1 MQDLKVT
8 SWQLFGYDRLYVNLP
23 DGTAIGWADLGS
35 GTITVLHPRY
45 RDAVTD
51 ALARQ
56 VPDIPALGEV
66 APPGPP
72 APSAPPPVPR
82 IPPLRRMRKRGADRD
97 AAPPE
102 ALPVPDAP
110 PGALPGAASV
120 PDRAVVQAPRQRG
133 ASPEAEAGPRP
144 GRAPRTRADA
154 AGHAGER
161 SGGGGQ
167 APAVDPYLAGVPKQ
181 GRAPQRTRTA
191 EQAPPPQRTRMPQQS
206 PERSRAPEQAPPP
219 PRTRAPEQEPAPVT
233 RRDRRDGLPALIPA
247 SDLSTRRPGAA
258 LREQLDASGPGA
270 LVRAATGALRRHRDA
285 DPRRTALTGER
296 RVGAELKRLTRHGWR
311 VLHSVPLPDGT
322 EIGHLLIGP
331 GGVFAVRTEHHPQ
344 TAVRL
349 GDGTLQIGDGAP
361 EPYVLDDRPESRRVQ
376 AVLEAHCTFAVP
388 VQTVLVF
395 VGVTTLDVLATPPGV
410 RVCRERHVSALAP
423 LTGVLTATQVERVY
437 DIARNREAWL
447 DA

>member
-8 SWQLFGYDRLYVNLP
+8 SWQLFGHDRLYVNLP

-72 APSAPPPVPR
+72 TPPIPPPAPR
-82 IPPLRRMRKRGADRD
+82 IPPLRRMRKRGADTGV
-97 AAPPE
+97 AAPEPDALLVPD

-110 PGALPGAASV
+110 TASDPG
-120 PDRAVVQAPRQRG
+120 PDRPRVQGPRQRRKL
-133 ASPEAEAGPRP
+133 PEPEPDPAP
-144 GRAPRTRADA
+144 GRARAPHPGQEPVTDPGRTR
-154 AGHAGER
+154 
-161 SGGGGQ
+161 
-167 APAVDPYLAGVPKQ
+167 VP
-181 GRAPQRTRTA
+181 
-191 EQAPPPQRTRMPQQS
+191 EQARP
-206 PERSRAPEQAPPP
+206 PERERVPEQAPEPEG
-219 PRTRAPEQEPAPVT
+219 TRVPAAPQPG
-233 RRDRRDGLPALIPA
+233 RRAGLPALTPA

-258 LREQLDASGPGA
+258 LREQLDASGRGA
-270 LVRAATGALRRHRDA
+270 LVRAATGALRRHKDA

-296 RVGAELKRLTRHGWR
+296 RVGAELRRLTRHGWR
-311 VLHSVPLPDGT
+311 VLHSVPLPDGS

-344 TAVRL
+344 TPVRL

-361 EPYVLDDRPESRRVQ
+361 DPYVLEDRPESRRAQ
-376 AVLEAHCTFAVP
+376 AVLEAHCGFAVP

-410 RVCRERHVSALAP
+410 RVCRERQVSALAP

-437 DIARNREAWL
+437 DVARNREAWP

>member
-8 SWQLFGYDRLYVNLP
+8 SWQLFGHDRLYVNLP

-66 APPGPP
+66 APPGAPTPP
-72 APSAPPPVPR
+72 LPPSAPR
-82 IPPLRRMRKRGADRD
+82 IPPLRRMRKRGADPGAAARKPD
-97 AAPPE
+97 ALLLPDALLVPD
-102 ALPVPDAP
+102 ALPVSDAP
-110 PGALPGAASV
+110 PASDPG
-120 PDRAVVQAPRQRG
+120 PDRPRVQAPRQRRE
-133 ASPEAEAGPRP
+133 SPEREPAPGP
-144 GRAPRTRADA
+144 GRAHAPHPGREPVTDPDRTRVP
-154 AGHAGER
+154 
-161 SGGGGQ
+161 GQ
-167 APAVDPYLAGVPKQ
+167 APAPERERVRE
-181 GRAPQRTRTA
+181 RAPR
-191 EQAPPPQRTRMPQQS
+191 
-206 PERSRAPEQAPPP
+206 PEG
-219 PRTRAPEQEPAPVT
+219 TRAPAAPQPG
-233 RRDRRDGLPALIPA
+233 RRPPLPALTPA
-247 SDLSTRRPGAA
+247 GDLSSRRPGAG

-270 LVRAATGALRRHRDA
+270 LVRAATGALRRHKDA

-296 RVGAELKRLTRHGWR
+296 RVGAELRRLTRHGWR
-311 VLHSVPLPDGT
+311 VLHSVPLPDGS

-361 EPYVLDDRPESRRVQ
+361 DPYVLEDRPESRRAQ
-376 AVLEAHCTFAVP
+376 AVLEAHCGYAVP

-410 RVCRERHVSALAP
+410 RVCRERQVSALAP

>member
-8 SWQLFGYDRLYVNLP
+8 SWQLFGHDRLYVNLP

-72 APSAPPPVPR
+72 APPVPPPAPR
-82 IPPLRRMRKRGADRD
+82 IPPLRRMRKRGADTGV
-97 AAPPE
+97 AAPKPD
-102 ALPVPDAP
+102 ALLVPDAP
-110 PGALPGAASV
+110 PASDPG
-120 PDRAVVQAPRQRG
+120 PDRPRVQAPRQRREL
-133 ASPEAEAGPRP
+133 PEPEPEPGP
-144 GRAPRTRADA
+144 GRARPPHPGQEPVTDQGRTR
-154 AGHAGER
+154 
-161 SGGGGQ
+161 
-167 APAVDPYLAGVPKQ
+167 VP
-181 GRAPQRTRTA
+181 
-191 EQAPPPQRTRMPQQS
+191 EQARP
-206 PERSRAPEQAPPP
+206 PERERVPEQAPEPEG
-219 PRTRAPEQEPAPVT
+219 TRVPAAPQPG
-233 RRDRRDGLPALIPA
+233 RRAGLPALTPA
-247 SDLSTRRPGAA
+247 GDLSTRRPGAA
-258 LREQLDASGPGA
+258 LREQLDASGRGA
-270 LVRAATGALRRHRDA
+270 LVRAATGALRRHKDA
-285 DPRRTALTGER
+285 DPRRTALAGER
-296 RVGAELKRLTRHGWR
+296 RVGVELRRLTRHGWR
-311 VLHSVPLPDGT
+311 VLHSVPLPDGV

-361 EPYVLDDRPESRRVQ
+361 DPYVLEDRPESRRAQ
-376 AVLEAHCTFAVP
+376 AVLEGHCGFAVP

-410 RVCRERHVSALAP
+410 RVCRERQVSALAP

-437 DIARNREAWL
+437 DVARNREAWL

>member
-8 SWQLFGYDRLYVNLP
+8 SWQLFGHDRLYVNLP
-23 DGTAIGWADLGS
+23 DGTAIGWADLAS

-72 APSAPPPVPR
+72 AQAVPAPVPR
-82 IPPLRRMRKRGADRD
+82 IPPLRRMRKRGADRG
-97 AAPPE
+97 AAAQEPE
-102 ALPVPDAP
+102 ALPVPDVPA
-110 PGALPGAASV
+110 V
-120 PDRAVVQAPRQRG
+120 PDLSPAAAPARDRAGAQAPRQRRVPVE
-133 ASPEAEAGPRP
+133 PEPRP
-144 GRAPRTRADA
+144 GPARDPHMSPRAPERGRVEGRAPVA
-154 AGHAGER
+154 
-161 SGGGGQ
+161 
-167 APAVDPYLAGVPKQ
+167 DPYLAGVPKQ
-181 GRAPQRTRTA
+181 GRVPEQEQAPQRTRV
-191 EQAPPPQRTRMPQQS
+191 
-206 PERSRAPEQAPPP
+206 PEEG
-219 PRTRAPEQEPAPVT
+219 PAPVA
-233 RRDRRDGLPALIPA
+233 RRDRRAGLPALTPA
-247 SDLSTRRPGAA
+247 SDLATRRPGAA
-258 LREQLDASGPGA
+258 LRERLDTTGPGA
-270 LVRAATGALRRHRDA
+270 LVRAATGALRRHKDA

-311 VLHSVPLPDGT
+311 VLHSVPLPDGA

-361 EPYVLDDRPESRRVQ
+361 DPYVLDDRPESRRAQ
-376 AVLEAHCTFAVP
+376 AVLEAHCAFAVP

-410 RVCRERHVSALAP
+410 RVCRERQVSALAP

-437 DIARNREAWL
+437 DVARNREAWL